1 MIRLLADNIASQ
13 LLPLWIILGLLGF
26 FGLLIIVI
34 IIVKRHV
41 SALQIKKD
49 EIDEA
54 EAVRQELD
62 RYLVPIEDEEI
73 QKAMAE
79 DEANKDNK

>member
-1 MIRLLADNIASQ
+1 MTVLLDATQFLS
-13 LLPLWIILGLLGF
+13 LIIIGGLLGF
-26 FGLLIIVI
+26 FGLLILI
-34 IIVKRHV
+34 IILVKRHFGV
-41 SALQIKKD
+41 LQIKKD
-49 EIDEA
+49 EIDEQ

-79 DEANKDNK
+79 DEANEEKAKK

>member
-1 MIRLLADNIASQ
+1 MFKFYDASN
-13 LLPLWIILGLLGF
+13 LIGLWVTLGLLGF
-26 FGLLIIVI
+26 FGLLILVI
-34 IIVKRHV
+34 IFVKRRFT
-41 SALQIKKD
+41 SLQIKKD
-49 EIDEA
+49 DIDEQ

-79 DEANKDNK
+79 DELKNKK

>member
-1 MIRLLADNIASQ
+1 MIRLLADNLASQ

-26 FGLLIIVI
+26 FGLLIIII

-79 DEANKDNK
+79 DEANKEN

>member
-1 MIRLLADNIASQ
+1 MRTLAATS
-13 LLPLWIILGLLGF
+13 LLPLWIILGVLGF
-26 FGLLIIVI
+26 FGLMIIII

-41 SALQIKKD
+41 TSLQIKKD
-49 EIDEA
+49 DIDEA

-79 DEANKDNK
+79 DESKANEESKK

>member
-1 MIRLLADNIASQ
+1 MFRIFAAAD

-34 IIVKRHV
+34 IFVKRRFT
-41 SALQIKKD
+41 ALQIKKE

-79 DEANKDNK
+79 DELKNKK

>member
-1 MIRLLADNIASQ
+1 MFKFYDASN
-13 LLPLWIILGLLGF
+13 LIGLWVTLGLLGF
-26 FGLLIIVI
+26 FGLLILVI
-34 IIVKRHV
+34 IFVKRRFT
-41 SALQIKKD
+41 SLQIKKD
-49 EIDEA
+49 DIDEE

-79 DEANKDNK
+79 DELKNKK

>member
-1 MIRLLADNIASQ
+1 MGGASN
-13 LLPLWIILGLLGF
+13 LLPLWIILGVLGF
-26 FGLLIIVI
+26 FGLMIVVI
-34 IIVKRHV
+34 ILVKRKF
-41 SALQIKKD
+41 SSLQIKKED
-49 EIDEA
+49 IPEE

-79 DEANKDNK
+79 DEQNNK

>member
-1 MIRLLADNIASQ
+1 MTVLLDATQ
-13 LLPLWIILGLLGF
+13 FLPLIIIGGLLGF
-26 FGLLIIVI
+26 FGLLILI
-34 IIVKRHV
+34 IILVKRHFGV
-41 SALQIKKD
+41 LQIKKD
-49 EIDEA
+49 EIDEQ

-79 DEANKDNK
+79 DEAAHNEQAKK

>member
-1 MIRLLADNIASQ
+1 MLRILEASN
-13 LLPLWIILGLLGF
+13 LLGLWVALGMLGF
-26 FGLLIIVI
+26 FGLMIIVI

-41 SALQIKKD
+41 TSLQIKKD

-73 QKAMAE
+73 QKAMSE
-79 DEANKDNK
+79 DESIEDGSKK

>member
-1 MIRLLADNIASQ
+1 MTVLLDSNQ
-13 LLPLWIILGLLGF
+13 FLPLIIIGVLLSF
-26 FGLLIIVI
+26 FGLLILI
-34 IIVKRHV
+34 IILVKRHFG
-41 SALQIKKD
+41 ALQIKKD
-49 EIDEA
+49 EIDEQ

-79 DEANKDNK
+79 DEANEEKAKK

>member
-1 MIRLLADNIASQ
+1 MFRILAAAD

-26 FGLLIIVI
+26 FGLLILVI
-34 IIVKRHV
+34 IFVKRRF
-41 SALQIKKD
+41 SSLQIKKE
-49 EIDEA
+49 EIDEQ

-79 DEANKDNK
+79 DELNNKK

>member
-1 MIRLLADNIASQ
+1 MYTLAASN
-13 LLPLWIILGLLGF
+13 LLPLWIILGVLGF

-34 IIVKRHV
+34 IFIKRHV
-41 SALQIKKD
+41 VSLQIKKD
-49 EIDEA
+49 DIDEQT
-54 EAVRQELD
+54 AVQQELD

-79 DEANKDNK
+79 DKLDEE

>member
-1 MIRLLADNIASQ
+1 MLRILEASN
-13 LLPLWIILGLLGF
+13 LLGLWVALGMLGF
-26 FGLLIIVI
+26 FGLMIIVI

-41 SALQIKKD
+41 TSLQIKKD

-79 DEANKDNK
+79 DESIKDDSKK

>member
-1 MIRLLADNIASQ
+1 MPNLLG
-13 LLPLWIILGLLGF
+13 LWITLGMLGF
-26 FGLLIIVI
+26 FGLMILIII
-34 IIVKRHV
+34 LVKRRFT
-41 SALQIKKD
+41 SLQIKKD
-49 EIDEA
+49 EIDEE

-79 DEANKDNK
+79 EAKQDEEKK

>member
-1 MIRLLADNIASQ
+1 MFRILAAAD

-26 FGLLIIVI
+26 FGLLILVI
-34 IIVKRHV
+34 IFVKRRFT
-41 SALQIKKD
+41 SLQIKKD
-49 EIDEA
+49 EIDEQ
-54 EAVRQELD
+54 EAIRQELD

-79 DEANKDNK
+79 DELKNKK

>member
-1 MIRLLADNIASQ
+1 MFRIFAAAD

-26 FGLLIIVI
+26 FGLLILVI
-34 IIVKRHV
+34 IFVKRRFT
-41 SALQIKKD
+41 ALQIKKD

-79 DEANKDNK
+79 DELKNKK